1 MTTTSASLSLFS
13 RLRTLRNSETA
24 VKEVSFKKRNGYI
37 GDYAPTGLKFNLN
50 GLFLR
55 VVQLS
60 RPAVCIHSLKRR
72 PHTRCGEKKG
82 GTRRQYSQSFGWGG
96 PSWLAHTRGLGE
108 LFSPPRHCVS
118 MRGHPAGFNGDT
130 RRAAVL
136 RRRWTRC
143 VKFSWGE
150 SPLYNRRQHN
160 TAALLTLGL
169 LKRTGRETFF

>member
-1 MTTTSASLSLFS
+1 MWRGNKWLHAYKLSSQWQQRQLHCHCFHAYA
-13 RLRTLRNSETA
+13 LYVTPKP
-24 VKEVSFKKRNGYI
+24 VKEVSFKRRNGYI

-55 VVQLS
+55 LVQLS
-60 RPAVCIHSLKRR
+60 RPAVCIHSLKRC
-72 PHTRCGEKKG
+72 PHTCGKKG
-82 GTRRQYSQSFGWGG
+82 GHTATIFAELGVGG

-118 MRGHPAGFNGDT
+118 VRGHPAGFNGDT

-150 SPLYNRRQHN
+150 SPLYNRR
-160 TAALLTLGL
+160 
-169 LKRTGRETFF
+169 